1 MTTNKHY
8 DNYYHF
14 RAKTIFNCAKVQCLE
29 HLKLK
34 LACVHE
40 QYGAILHKKALPWA
54 LITALCVKAW
64 VREDQ
69 GTGLVFSP
77 NTNVWGFLQGSM
89 DHHMCMVM
97 IFTLGSLIS
106 SCSCFHCYSSNVECL
121 VSVLSP
127 LVVLAS
133 KVFPCLCSIV
143 SVYSVS
149 VSGAF
154 VFWAAFFKN

>member
-77 NTNVWGFLQGSM
+77 NTNVWGFFTRKHGPSHVHGY
-89 DHHMCMVM
+89 DFHVG
-97 IFTLGSLIS
+97 IFNIFLFLFSL
-106 SCSCFHCYSSNVECL
+106 L
-121 VSVLSP
+121 
-127 LVVLAS
+127 
-133 KVFPCLCSIV
+133 
-143 SVYSVS
+143 
-149 VSGAF
+149 
-154 VFWAAFFKN
+154 FK